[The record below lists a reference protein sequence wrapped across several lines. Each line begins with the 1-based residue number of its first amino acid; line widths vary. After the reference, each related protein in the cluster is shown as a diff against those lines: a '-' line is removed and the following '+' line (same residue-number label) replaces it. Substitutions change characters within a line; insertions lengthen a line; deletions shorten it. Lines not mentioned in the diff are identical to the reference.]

1 MEERQCGKN
10 LAMHHIQME
19 SRWTK
24 LKGSKFEALT
34 VFLTLLLA
42 AFVLA
47 VLVCV
52 VVHTTPEA
60 LVESIASEEIQFAIK
75 LSLLTSIISTA
86 LAIIIGI
93 PIAYSLAR
101 YNIPLKSLINT
112 LVDLPLALP
121 PLVAGVGL
129 LLFFT
134 TPLGEA
140 LEEVGFRFVFTPW
153 GIVLAQ
159 FLVNVPFTIRV
170 LRSTFESINPRYEY
184 VAQTLGCSPMQAFLR
199 VSLPMSKRGILAGSV
214 ITWSSAMGEFGAVL
228 MLAGATRL
236 RTETLPISIY
246 LNMLCGDLD
255 MAIAASSILIFI
267 SFLSLFIF
275 EKYSGGRAY

>member
-1 MEERQCGKN
+1 MKSTR
-10 LAMHHIQME
+10 A
-19 SRWTK
+19 K

-34 VFLTLLLA
+34 VFLTLLLV
-42 AFVLA
+42 AFILA
-47 VLVCV
+47 VLVCIISY
-52 VVHTTPEA
+52 TTPQDF
-60 LVESIASEEIQFAIK
+60 LQSITSHEIQFAIK

-86 LAIIIGI
+86 LVIIIGI

-129 LLFFT
+129 LLFST

-140 LEEVGFRFVFTPW
+140 LEDVGLRFVFSPL

-159 FLVNVPFTIRV
+159 FLVNAPFTIRV
-170 LRSTFESINPRYEY
+170 LRSTFENIDSRYEY
-184 VAQTLGCSPMQAFLR
+184 VAQTLGSSPMRAFLR
-199 VSLPMSKRGILAGSV
+199 VSLPMSKGGILAGSV

-255 MAIAASSILIFI
+255 MAIAASSVLIFI

-275 EKYSGGRAY
+275 EKYSGGHAY